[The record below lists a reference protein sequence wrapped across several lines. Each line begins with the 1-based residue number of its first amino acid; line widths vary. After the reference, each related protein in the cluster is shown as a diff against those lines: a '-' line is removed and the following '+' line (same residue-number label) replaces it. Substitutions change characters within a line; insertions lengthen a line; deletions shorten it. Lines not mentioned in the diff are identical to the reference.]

1 MSVSSALVKVQAY
14 ISLIGLVAITPLI
27 IIAAVLSRL
36 FAKLCCCCSS
46 PKSIAGEVAV
56 VTGGGHGLGRAIS
69 LELAKKG
76 CHIAVVDINLPGA
89 ESTVKEIKQCFDV
102 QAKAYKA
109 DVTSHGAL
117 VELNKK
123 VVVDLGPVTIL
134 VNNAGVL
141 LHRNCVNPDP
151 VEVQLMIDVNLTS
164 HFWTKSVFLPK
175 MKELRKGHIL
185 TISSLGGLFPLPY
198 SSTYSATKAGV
209 ANHMRSIRMEL
220 RMEKQK
226 DIHVTTVFPTFLTT
240 NDEVTDMTAKVGIG
254 QLYPLISG
262 QEIAQR
268 SVEGMVRGEQEI
280 LIPGFMALMYRL
292 VYLMPSNWQI
302 LALVLIT
309 GSMFRK
315 FRDMR
320 S

>member
-1 MSVSSALVKVQAY
+1 MSVWNTLVKAQAHV
-14 ISLIGLVAITPLI
+14 SLIGLVAITPLI
-27 IIAAVLSRL
+27 IVAAVLSNL
-36 FAKLCCCCSS
+36 FAKLSRCCSS
-46 PKSIAGEVAV
+46 PKSIAGQVAV

-76 CHIAVVDINLPGA
+76 CHIAVVDINLTGA
-89 ESTVKEIKQCFDV
+89 ESTVKEIKQCYDV
-102 QAKAYKA
+102 QAKPYKV
-109 DVTSHGAL
+109 DVTSIEQL

-123 VVVDLGPVTIL
+123 VVVDLGPVTVL

-141 LHRNCVNPDP
+141 LHRNCINPDP
-151 VEVQLMIDVNLTS
+151 AEVQLMIDVNLSS

-175 MKELRKGHIL
+175 MKELRRGHIL
-185 TISSLGGLFPLPY
+185 SISSLGGIFPLPY

-209 ANHMRSIRMEL
+209 AYHMRSLRMEL
-220 RMEKQK
+220 FMEKQK

-240 NDEVTDMTAKVGIG
+240 NDEVTDMSGQVGIG

-262 QEIAQR
+262 QEMAKR
-268 SVEGMVRGEQEI
+268 SVEGMMRGEQEV
-280 LIPGFMALMYRL
+280 LLPGLAALMYRL
-292 VYLMPSNWQI
+292 VNLMPSSWQM
-302 LALVLIT
+302 LGLVLIT
-309 GSMFRK
+309 GSRFRK